1 MAESAFNAL
10 ELRNLE
16 QRAIATK
23 IESGKKAARTRRVR
37 DLLAARRGRA
47 QAEADFEAARTRA
60 ILDSGRLF

>member
-1 MAESAFNAL
+1 MAESAFNTL

-23 IESGKKAARTRRVR
+23 IESGNKAARTRRVR
-37 DLLAARRGRA
+37 DLITARRGRA
-47 QAEADFEAARTRA
+47 QAEADIEAARARA